1 MNSVGFVGSVAGAGS
16 PVATRVQTTC
26 RCGPRYGRSMMRP
39 MRFSPT
45 RMGPMRMSNAFWTSP
60 LFNEILNPLFQ
71 EMASSGYSDGNM
83 WTFPRGEFINKETE
97 YVVRLEVPG
106 YAKEDINVEIVGD
119 FLVASGKVQ
128 KTSEPAQ
135 EGETKVQAEPTEA
148 TPYTEEEEPKAE
160 QSVGW
165 TTAKQF
171 KRQFP
176 LPKGVQREAISANVK
191 DGILT
196 ITIPKSV
203 SSEAPSTSIPIN

>member
-1 MNSVGFVGSVAGAGS
+1 MNSVGFVGSVAGVGS
-16 PVATRVQTTC
+16 PVVTRVNTTC
-26 RCGPRYGRSMMRP
+26 RCGPSYRRGMMRP
-39 MRFSPT
+39 MRVS
-45 RMGPMRMSNAFWTSP
+45 PMRMNNAFWTSP

-71 EMASSGYSDGNM
+71 EMASSGYSDGSFR
-83 WTFPRGEFINKETE
+83 TAPRGEFINKDTE

-106 YAKEDINVEIVGD
+106 FAKEDINVEIVGD
-119 FLVASGKVQ
+119 FLVASGKMQ
-128 KTSEPAQ
+128 KSTAQ
-135 EGETKVQAEPTEA
+135 VKETEAAAEPTEA
-148 TPYTEEEEPKAE
+148 TPYMEEEKPKAE

-176 LPKGVQREAISANVK
+176 LPKSVQREAISANVK

-203 SSEAPSTSIPIN
+203 PSEAPSTSIPIN